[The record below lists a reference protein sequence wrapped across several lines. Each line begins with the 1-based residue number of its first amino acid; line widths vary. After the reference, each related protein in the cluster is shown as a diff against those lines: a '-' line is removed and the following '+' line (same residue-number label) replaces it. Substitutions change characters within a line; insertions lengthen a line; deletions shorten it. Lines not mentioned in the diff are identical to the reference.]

1 MLISS
6 LKIAA
11 LLEPLNAIVRAAGG
25 YHHHRSV
32 SFSHL
37 NAVAHII
44 EYRQRKEVTSFFRT
58 KKTNKTRDSFLH
70 SFHVRILM
78 EASGFSPGADG

>member
-58 KKTNKTRDSFLH
+58 KKTRD

-78 EASGFSPGADG
+78 EASGFSPGAVG